1 MHIVGM
7 LAVIRLEEVAAL
19 FSNLLHTLV
28 SRGWF

>member
-1 MHIVGM
+1 M

-19 FSNLLHTLV
+19 FINLMHTLV